1 MGNDDT
7 PIEYHSFY
15 NDPRDEVIIRSS
27 DNIYFRASRH
37 KLTRVSTFFKDIL
50 DIRPVD
56 RSEAI
61 PLNFSSEVVL
71 TFLDAISTSTVD
83 IPPLE
88 KEKAKSLLNLC
99 NFLMSDSIYS
109 SVHQAV
115 IASYK
120 SKPFDLLEIAFSVN
134 DINMA
139 KDALGKVN
147 EYTISQLKESDN
159 GAYPNHV
166 RSNDFQKFIKQ
177 LRPSY
182 QLALLHTCHDQ
193 GMLFPQIDGE
203 NQVTIISHFAW
214 PDLARNFDPSAFE

>member
-27 DNIYFRASRH
+27 DDINFRASRH
-37 KLTRVSTFFKDIL
+37 KLIRVSTFFKYIL

-61 PLNFSSEVVL
+61 PLDFSSEVVL

-88 KEKAKSLLNLC
+88 KEKANSLLNLC
-99 NFLMSDSIYS
+99 NFLMSDSIHS

-120 SKPFDLLEIAFSVN
+120 SRPFDLLEIASSVN
-134 DINMA
+134 DIKMA
-139 KDALGKVN
+139 KDAPEKVN
-147 EYTISQLKESDN
+147 EWTISQLKESEN
-159 GAYPNHV
+159 GEYPSHV
-166 RSNDFQKFIKQ
+166 RARMISRNSLKNYDPLINW
-177 LRPSY
+177 PSY
-182 QLALLHTCHDQ
+182 ILVMNKEC
-193 GMLFPQIDGE
+193 
-203 NQVTIISHFAW
+203 
-214 PDLARNFDPSAFE
+214 